1 MVRGIVFAFI
11 NVRTFYWGNKCSI
24 IQLLKLTLDIFLR
37 FSIDYQKVDYR
48 SHILDHCLIS
58 FLFIMSNAKIPMTCI
73 CPNSKCHA
81 QCILSLDNVLG
92 SLAENNVPKI
102 MSIRKYTMVCLL
114 RAWFIGGRIIVAWKL
129 MHGPHFIAPIFSAK
143 YTLCF
148 YHWW

>member
-1 MVRGIVFAFI
+1 
-11 NVRTFYWGNKCSI
+11 
-24 IQLLKLTLDIFLR
+24 
-37 FSIDYQKVDYR
+37 
-48 SHILDHCLIS
+48 
-58 FLFIMSNAKIPMTCI
+58 MTCI

-143 YTLCF
+143 YTLCIF
-148 YHWW
+148 TNGGNRIFPLSLYSLNKSDVVSS

>member
-1 MVRGIVFAFI
+1 
-11 NVRTFYWGNKCSI
+11 
-24 IQLLKLTLDIFLR
+24 
-37 FSIDYQKVDYR
+37 
-48 SHILDHCLIS
+48 
-58 FLFIMSNAKIPMTCI
+58 MSNAKIPMTCI

-102 MSIRKYTMVCLL
+102 MSIRKYTMVYLL

-148 YHWW
+148 YQWW